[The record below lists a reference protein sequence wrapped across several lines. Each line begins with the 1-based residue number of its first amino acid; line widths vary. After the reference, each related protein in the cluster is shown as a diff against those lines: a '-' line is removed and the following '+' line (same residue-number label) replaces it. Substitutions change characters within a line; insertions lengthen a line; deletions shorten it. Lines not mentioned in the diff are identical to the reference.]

1 MVGKVKRTSS
11 SLILVLVVSSL
22 FWTGAFFIKR
32 LYLERQASQVTTL
45 RRIASHPHSE
55 YRLPNALFTQ
65 LLGITP
71 QTSLHTLNCNALT
84 ENLLAT
90 SVFETIHLS
99 KAPPSTLYI
108 SYSMKK
114 PVAKLAA
121 NEHIGIDAHGNLLP
135 LHPFYPPLN
144 LPSLFIS
151 PSTAEQ
157 ELSIGLELLSLLTP
171 ICKKHS
177 LHLSTIDLSRST
189 HTSFFRR
196 ETVIT
201 LLSTQN
207 KPIYLRLNTKKIGE
221 IQTTLSQLLSR
232 LNTTKSGTIDL
243 RFERIAL
250 VSEEFL

>member
-1 MVGKVKRTSS
+1 MKRTSS
-11 SLILVLVVSSL
+11 SLIFILVVSSL
-22 FWTGAFFIKR
+22 FWTGAFFTRR
-32 LYLERQASQVTTL
+32 LYLERRASQVTTL

-55 YRLPNALFTQ
+55 YKLPNALFTQ

-71 QTSLHTLNCNALT
+71 QTSLHALNCNALK
-84 ENLLAT
+84 EHLLAT
-90 SVFETIHLS
+90 SVFEDIHLS

-121 NEHIGIDAHGNLLP
+121 NENIGIDIHGNLFP
-135 LHPFYPPLN
+135 LHPFYPPLR

-157 ELSIGLELLSLLTP
+157 ELAIGLEILSLLQP

-177 LHLSTIDLSRST
+177 LQLSTIDLSRST

-196 ETVIT
+196 ESVVT
-201 LLSTQN
+201 LLSPQN
-207 KPIYLRLNTKKIGE
+207 EPIYLRLNTKKIE
-221 IQTTLSQLLSR
+221 ETQASLSKLLSR

-243 RFERIAL
+243 RFEKIAL